1 MLSASSRRRRNRAP
15 RGIGIDVALGGLPGG
30 GRGALRDRRKTAIDA
45 AAVDRVDLDAHGM
58 AWVVGLR
65 GCRRCYGQARTKH
78 AREQNRIHDAAHD
91 RSPPLSRNQAQCC
104 RGWHQI
110 ATLPANCRQSPL
122 PRRDRVQGN
131 ARGCALAYKM
141 IAERDNEKC
150 SFARES
156 RLLIVAKA
164 KVWASEGWK
173 VVITDQDGKAYAP
186 PEFDQLLAA

>member
-1 MLSASSRRRRNRAP
+1 MMRSTIHLLRSA
-15 RGIGIDVALGGLPGG
+15 G
-30 GRGALRDRRKTAIDA
+30 
-45 AAVDRVDLDAHGM
+45 
-58 AWVVGLR
+58 
-65 GCRRCYGQARTKH
+65 TK
-78 AREQNRIHDAAHD
+78 
-91 RSPPLSRNQAQCC
+91 AQCC

-122 PRRDRVQGN
+122 PRGKRVQGN

-150 SFARES
+150 SYARES

-164 KVWASEGWK
+164 KVWASEGWQ
-173 VVITDQDGKAYAP
+173 VVITDQDGKAYTP

>member
-1 MLSASSRRRRNRAP
+1 M
-15 RGIGIDVALGGLPGG
+15 
-30 GRGALRDRRKTAIDA
+30 
-45 AAVDRVDLDAHGM
+45 
-58 AWVVGLR
+58 
-65 GCRRCYGQARTKH
+65 Q
-78 AREQNRIHDAAHD
+78 
-91 RSPPLSRNQAQCC
+91 
-104 RGWHQI
+104 
-110 ATLPANCRQSPL
+110 RQP
-122 PRRDRVQGN
+122 
-131 ARGCALAYKM
+131 RGCALAYKM